1 MFFSQDRKQ
10 LREGFF
16 SAWDKQQQQQPLTPL
31 EEIIAGVIKMH
42 PEYQKLVTQK
52 DRHAEREYPPEL
64 GETNPFLHMAMHIAL
79 HEQISTDRPTGIR
92 DVARQLLEKQKVAH
106 DAEHLMMEQLAEE
119 MWRSQRYNV
128 LPDEQAY
135 LTQLQE
141 LVRQL

>member
-10 LREGFF
+10 LRKGFF
-16 SAWDKQQQQQPLTPL
+16 DAWEKQQQQLPLTPL
-31 EEIIAGVIKMH
+31 EEIITGVIKMH
-42 PEYQKLVTQK
+42 PEYQKLIAQK
-52 DRHAEREYPPEL
+52 NQHAEREYPPEL

-79 HEQISTDRPTGIR
+79 HEQISTDRPAGIR
-92 DVARQLLEKQKVAH
+92 DVARQLLEKKKVAH

-135 LTQLQE
+135 LAQLQE
-141 LVRQL
+141 LARQL

>member
-16 SAWDKQQQQQPLTPL
+16 DAWEKQQQQQPLTPL

-52 DRHAEREYPPEL
+52 STHAEREYPPEL

-79 HEQISTDRPTGIR
+79 HEQISTDRPAGIR
-92 DVARQLLEKQKVAH
+92 EIARQLLEKQKVAH

-141 LVRQL
+141 RVRQL